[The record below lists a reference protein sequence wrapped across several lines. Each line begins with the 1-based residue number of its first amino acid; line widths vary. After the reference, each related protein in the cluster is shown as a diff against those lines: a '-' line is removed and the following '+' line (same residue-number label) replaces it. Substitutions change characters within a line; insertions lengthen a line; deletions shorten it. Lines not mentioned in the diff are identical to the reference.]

1 MANPMIKATPAV
13 LTVAEKGLNHYAT
26 RQQQAHELR
35 MAQWQLGASL
45 ATTALQTVGQLLPR
59 YWEQREVKERQW
71 QEHAQKMAQ
80 IQAQS
85 KKHQDDNDVRLAKC
99 VRKSQR
105 DHNDH
110 ERFVVLAQL
119 LDAGKITRQEFVAL
133 APARK

>member
-1 MANPMIKATPAV
+1 MANPMIKAAPAV
-13 LTVAEKGLNHYAT
+13 LTAAEKGLNYYTT

-45 ATTALQTVGQLLPR
+45 GTTAMQTAGQLLPR
-59 YWEQREVKERQW
+59 YWELREVTERQW

-80 IQAQS
+80 VQAHS
-85 KKHQDDNDVRLAKC
+85 KKDQDDKEVRMAKEA
-99 VRKSQR
+99 RKSQR

-110 ERFVVLAQL
+110 ERFLVLAQL
-119 LDAGKITRQEFVAL
+119 LDAGKITGQELLAL